1 MTPFL
6 PAFFYLSTLYIYY
19 TDGRLESN
27 IDFQRFSLLD
37 FSCLGY
43 RYVLLFKQTFLILVW
58 LFFFGLVI
66 FFNWFFGSFV
76 WPGFQWFCHNLI
88 NWLCISVKD
97 NHSFNNRYFA
107 KSKYFVTSRSEYW
120 QNWYLGTARSKYL
133 YNRYVGTARSW
144 YNYKKD
150 ISLLLDLTIVRR
162 NMFPDC

>member
-66 FFNWFFGSFV
+66 FFNWFFQIFS
-76 WPGFQWFCHNLI
+76 
-88 NWLCISVKD
+88 
-97 NHSFNNRYFA
+97 A